1 MDGFL
6 YQLQQARSANM
17 DGVVEVVKSFQSQIQ
32 KYERR
37 MGKDGE
43 DIRQNLTLFLLE
55 LIQKPYM
62 DEKKFP
68 NDITAISYIS
78 RGLKH
83 EFFHLC
89 EKTNKY
95 PSYEVELDQE
105 ICIADYTDT
114 EQEAIRKSMV
124 ESVWQYVTPKEAS
137 VLYDIYYRELSIYEV
152 SQKEDVSIQAVNQTK
167 KRALEKI
174 RNHLC

>member
-62 DEKKFP
+62 DEKNFLM
-68 NDITAISYIS
+68 I
-78 RGLKH
+78 
-83 EFFHLC
+83 
-89 EKTNKY
+89 
-95 PSYEVELDQE
+95 
-105 ICIADYTDT
+105 
-114 EQEAIRKSMV
+114 
-124 ESVWQYVTPKEAS
+124 
-137 VLYDIYYRELSIYEV
+137 
-152 SQKEDVSIQAVNQTK
+152 
-167 KRALEKI
+167 
-174 RNHLC
+174 